1 MAGSA
6 AAAAVF
12 SNPRSFLEGARLNR
26 TGPESVGLLEGVEA
40 VLRDGNLG
48 GMDMLSETIA
58 GGFDSTGLV
67 LLAVLAER
75 GRENVVS
82 LGAGAAESWI

>member
-12 SNPRSFLEGARLNR
+12 SIPRSFLGGAGLNR
-26 TGPESVGLLEGVEA
+26 TGPVSVGLLEGVA
-40 VLRDGNLG
+40 VLRDGSLG
-48 GMDMLSETIA
+48 GVDMLFETIA

-75 GRENVVS
+75 GRENVVN
-82 LGAGAAESWI
+82 LGAGAAESWIW